1 MILQLKYSKFKSL
14 FFYYNYWIIK
24 EKVLCCFHFGLVSFY
39 FFLFFMLVPLI
50 WASFFF
56 FFSSSSSFFFFFG
69 LSISLFANYN
79 IEKNLLSQVIYTIFV
94 SNLFML
100 CLFQSFLCSVC
111 MWIMWWTVPVNW
123 IPSLCQYFWPSLCMS
138 VYQIKTK

>member
-1 MILQLKYSKFKSL
+1 MNYQGKSFMLFSFWSCEFFIL
-14 FFYYNYWIIK
+14 FYYYY
-24 EKVLCCFHFGLVSFY
+24 FY
-39 FFLFFMLVPLI
+39 FYVSPSHLGFFLLLF
-50 WASFFF
+50 SSS
-56 FFSSSSSFFFFFG
+56 SSSSSFFFFFWW

-123 IPSLCQYFWPSLCMS
+123 IPSLRQYFWPSLCMS

>member
-1 MILQLKYSKFKSL
+1 MNYQGKSFML
-14 FFYYNYWIIK
+14 F
-24 EKVLCCFHFGLVSFY
+24 SFWSCEFL

-56 FFSSSSSFFFFFG
+56 FFSSSSSSSSSFFVFW

-79 IEKNLLSQVIYTIFV
+79 IEKNLLSQVIYTLFV
-94 SNLFML
+94 SNLFMI
-100 CLFQSFLCSVC
+100 CLFRSYLCSVC

-138 VYQIKTK
+138 IYQIKTK